1 MTTRHRIENV
11 GSFLR
16 PAEVRQARE
25 AHQQGRLTVEELRQI
40 EDRAILSV
48 LEMQQQVGLPVFTD
62 GEFRRESFSTVV
74 AEAIEGFAT
83 MPITR
88 EWRGRGDA
96 VTEDLAPIVVGKLHP
111 KRRIAGHEASFLK
124 RHAPGPFKI
133 TLPTPNQFPD
143 PGYRVGVSDQV
154 YASRQELLQDL
165 TAIVSEEVRALVED
179 GVSYI
184 QLDAPRY
191 SYFMDPHWRQHLR
204 EAGVDIAQGLR
215 DAIAADNICL
225 QAAAQP
231 GVTRGFHLC
240 RGNAR
245 SRWYA
250 EGGYESIAEAV
261 FGGLDTDVFL
271 LEYDS
276 DRAGGFEP
284 LRFVPRGKTV
294 VLGLVTTKEP
304 ELESQDDLLRR
315 IDEASQYVPMKEL
328 AISTQCGFASG
339 VAGNL
344 ISHDDQ
350 RRKLDLVVDTARK
363 AWA

>member
-1 MTTRHRIENV
+1 
-11 GSFLR
+11 
-16 PAEVRQARE
+16 VRQARE
-25 AHQQGRLTVEELRQI
+25 ELQQDRLTPEELRAI

-62 GEFRRESFSTVV
+62 GEFRRETFSTVV
-74 AEAIEGFAT
+74 ADAIEGFAT
-83 MPITR
+83 MSISR
-88 EWRGRGDA
+88 EWRGRGDV
-96 VTEDLAPIVVGKLHP
+96 VTEDRAPIVVGKLHP
-111 KRRIAGHEASFLK
+111 KRRIVAHEASFLK
-124 RHAPGPFKI
+124 QHAPGPFKI

-154 YASRQELLQDL
+154 YASRQELLHDL
-165 TAIVSEEVRALVED
+165 AVIISEEVRALVED
-179 GVSYI
+179 GVNYI

-191 SYFMDPHWRQHLR
+191 SYFLDPVWRQHLR
-204 EAGVDIAQGLR
+204 EAGVDLDQGLR
-215 DAIAADNICL
+215 AAIAADNVCL
-225 QAAAQP
+225 QAAARP

-250 EGGYESIAEAV
+250 EGSYEAVAEAV

-304 ELESQDDLLRR
+304 ALERQDELLRR
-315 IDEASQYVPMKEL
+315 IDEASRYVPMEDL
-328 AISTQCGFASG
+328 ALSTQCGFASG

-344 ISHDDQ
+344 LSHDDQ
-350 RRKLDLVVDTARK
+350 RRKLELVVDAARK

>member
-1 MTTRHRIENV
+1 MTARYRIENV

-16 PAEVRQARE
+16 PVEVRQARE
-25 AHQQGRLTVEELRQI
+25 AHQQGHLTIEELRQI
-40 EDRAILSV
+40 EDRAILSI
-48 LEMQQQVGLPVFTD
+48 LEMQRQVGLSIFTD

-74 AEAIEGFAT
+74 A
-83 MPITR
+83 
-88 EWRGRGDA
+88 DA

-111 KRRIAGHEASFLK
+111 MRRIVAHEASFLK
-124 RHAPGPFKI
+124 QHAPEPFKI
-133 TLPTPNQFPD
+133 SLPTPNQFPN
-143 PGYRVGVSDQV
+143 PGYRVGVSDQI
-154 YASRQELLQDL
+154 YASRREVLHDL
-165 TAIVSEEVRALVED
+165 TAIVSEELRALLED

-191 SYFMDPHWRQHLR
+191 SYFMDPRWRQHLQA
-204 EAGVDIAQGLR
+204 AGVDIEQGLR

-225 QAAAQP
+225 RAAARP

-250 EGGYESIAEAV
+250 EGSYEAVAEAV

-276 DRAGGFEP
+276 ARAGGFEP

-294 VLGLVTTKEP
+294 VLGLITTKEP
-304 ELESQDDLLRR
+304 ELESQEELLRR
-315 IDEASQYVPMKEL
+315 LDEASQYVSTEDL

-344 ISHDDQ
+344 LS
-350 RRKLDLVVDTARK
+350 LDFAR
-363 AWA
+363 